1 MKKET
6 VKSTVKNYSHL
17 DYYYFESLL
26 KNYDNASLLNAQG
39 DLLYS
44 KDQELET
51 TLTSRLVVFQN
62 VKKYLKLMVQ
72 DVFMTNDPENGGY
85 TFQKIFF
92 IGCLNPNLFIVWVQ
106 PADMIQFKI
115 PLSPL
120 LDQGVKNTLVWDS
133 LVEKNSLK
141 DKLSDFFNKQIT
153 GFKMNMSSTKVLTTL
168 SDSSFQSQW
177 LNLCKKQFEKAFEV
191 KALGQHQALT
201 TYHEKLIKMSIS
213 IEEKQNL
220 KTISFDFSQT
230 QLADKI
236 SAASHILESAI
247 IFEVMHFY
255 GLSKYLAQ
263 PVLNQVRLSLP
274 PKSVISKAHPTGDY
288 NFSLQALIRQQTQFI
303 LQFLNAHKKN
313 DVSKMQIKPEVYIQI
328 EKNNEFHSIC
338 LHQLGVDFKD
348 LSAGYKVVEMH
359 QKDHIY
365 QAKIQNTHSEAV
377 IIHFKSLDEIAN
389 NSQHWIKLNNNLLS
403 HGQHKLRPKDHL
415 QIYWKV

>member
-1 MKKET
+1 MKKD
-6 VKSTVKNYSHL
+6 VVKNYSHL
-17 DYYYFESLL
+17 DYYYFEALL
-26 KNYDNASLLNAQG
+26 KNYDNASILNAQG
-39 DLLYS
+39 ELLYS
-44 KDQELET
+44 KDTELET

-62 VKKYLKLMVQ
+62 VKKYLKLMAQ

-85 TFQKIFF
+85 TFQKVFF
-92 IGCLNPNLFIVWVQ
+92 IGCLHPNLFIVWVQ
-106 PADMIQFKI
+106 SADMIQFKI

-120 LDQGVKNTLVWDS
+120 LDQGVKNTMVWDS
-133 LVEKNSLK
+133 LVEKNPLK
-141 DKLSDFFNKQIT
+141 NKLTDFFDTQISR
-153 GFKMNMSSTKVLTTL
+153 FKTNMSSAKVLTTL

-177 LNLCKKQFEKAFEV
+177 LDLCKKQFEKSFEV
-191 KALGQHQALT
+191 KALGQHQVIT
-201 TYHEKLIKMSIS
+201 TYHEKIIKMSIA
-213 IEEKQNL
+213 IEEKQHL

-230 QLADKI
+230 QLADNI

-247 IFEVMHFY
+247 IYEVMHFY

-274 PKSVISKAHPTGDY
+274 PKSVISKANPTGEY

-328 EKNNEFHSIC
+328 EKNNELHSIC
-338 LHQLGVDFKD
+338 LHHLGVDFKD
-348 LSAGYKVVEMH
+348 LNTGFKVVEMH

-365 QAKIQNTHSEAV
+365 QAKIQNTHSEPV
-377 IIHFKSLDEIAN
+377 IIHFKSLDEVTN
-389 NSQHWIKLNNNLLS
+389 NSQHWIKMNNHLLS

-415 QIYWKV
+415 HIYWKV

>member
-1 MKKET
+1 MKKE
-6 VKSTVKNYSHL
+6 TVKNYSHL

-26 KNYDNASLLNAQG
+26 KNYDNASILNAQG
-39 DLLYS
+39 ELLYS
-44 KDQELET
+44 KDKELET

-62 VKKYLKLMVQ
+62 VKKYLKLTTE

-92 IGCLNPNLFIVWVQ
+92 IGCLRPNLFIVWVQ
-106 PADMIQFKI
+106 AADMIQFKI

-120 LDQGVKNTLVWDS
+120 LDQGHKNTMVWDS
-133 LVEKNSLK
+133 LVEKNPLK

-153 GFKMNMSSTKVLTTL
+153 RFKTNMSSTKVLTTL

-191 KALGQHQALT
+191 KALGQHQVIT
-201 TYHEKLIKMSIS
+201 TYHEKIIKMSIA
-213 IEEKQNL
+213 IEEKQHL

-247 IFEVMHFY
+247 IYEVMHFY

-274 PKSVISKAHPTGDY
+274 PKSVISKASPTGDY

-328 EKNNEFHSIC
+328 EKNDEFHSIC

-348 LSAGYKVVEMH
+348 LNTGFKVVEMH

-365 QAKIQNTHSEAV
+365 QAKIQNIHSEAV
-377 IIHFKSLDEIAN
+377 IIHFKSLDEVTN
-389 NSQHWIKLNNNLLS
+389 NSQHWIKMNNHLLG
-403 HGQHKLRPKDHL
+403 HGQYKLRPKDHL
-415 QIYWKV
+415 HIYWKV